1 MKTSIN
7 VLIIAAVL
15 GLSAMTSYAEEM
27 AMPEMAQSGSQQSIA
42 ATGTVMA
49 NNKDDGIVTIRHQAI
64 QAIGWPPMTMKFK
77 VTEKML
83 LDKVNKGDKVQF
95 SLVQQG
101 KDYVI
106 NQINNQQ
113 VRN

>member
-7 VLIIAAVL
+7 VLITAAVL
-15 GLSAMTSYAEEM
+15 GLYAFTSYAEEM
-27 AMPEMAQSGSQQSIA
+27 AMPEMALSSKQEAVA
-42 ATGTVMA
+42 ATGTVTA

-64 QAIGWPPMTMKFK
+64 EAIGWPPMTMKFK
-77 VTEKML
+77 VTDKML

-95 SLVQQG
+95 TLVQQG

-106 NQINNQQ
+106 NKISNQ
-113 VRN
+113 